1 MQTMVSSQFIDAL
14 YVLETQTLGKLKIL
28 LMLFSFCCFNPSW
41 LVARRMSWLPLLLI
55 LNVLTEKRSM
65 FLLSYKVT
73 LSDLG
78 LWDLPWGLV
87 ERRNEGSWAWRQAPI
102 HSSLISKRKSV
113 LVRARSVSLWNVPEA
128 VAEYGEI
135 HVIAF
140 PPLNSDR
147 S

>member
-78 LWDLPWGLV
+78 L
-87 ERRNEGSWAWRQAPI
+87 
-102 HSSLISKRKSV
+102 
-113 LVRARSVSLWNVPEA
+113 
-128 VAEYGEI
+128 
-135 HVIAF
+135 
-140 PPLNSDR
+140 
-147 S
+147 